1 MRNKPA
7 FLGATSKRDPA
18 TTDSLQAGSP
28 HTRRAFL
35 RGAAATGAAVM
46 GSALF
51 GKTPASSTSQTRPN
65 IVFFLGEGARWDESS
80 IAGNAL
86 LKTPHIDRIAR
97 EGALFRNAF
106 CINSLCL
113 PARATILSGLYSH
126 TSGAVDNQH
135 SKVPKK
141 YPIVTDLIRDGGYEI
156 AFIGKSHVEGA
167 LMDRYWDYYFGFQGQ
182 ADYSNPVIVEGIKG
196 KFSKPRKYH
205 EYVDDLLTRK
215 AVQWLS
221 EPHERPFCLFL
232 WFYAPHAPFDR
243 PLRMVDEFNGVPIP
257 KPGSFDEYLSGYAGK
272 PQVVIDA
279 CNKIGAQFLQRDAPR
294 SLEEL
299 VKDHYC
305 GIESNDED
313 IGQVLDVLE
322 KKKLLDQTAVLWSSD
337 HGFFLGEHRF
347 YDKRLMYEPSI
358 RIPLMLRY
366 PRQIKGGT
374 VSDKMVLNLDLAP
387 TLLEIAGIA
396 LPSHF
401 QGKSLMPLTAQQ
413 QFAWR
418 EDWLYEYYEYPGYE
432 NVKPCRGVRT
442 ERYKYIHYFTEPQE
456 FELYDLQTDP
466 GEIRNLHGDPKYSAL
481 TAKLAARV
489 EELRRETNDHYVYVP
504 TVSPDDAQ
512 CT

>member
-1 MRNKPA
+1 VVVKQRQKPVE
-7 FLGATSKRDPA
+7 L
-18 TTDSLQAGSP
+18 DSRTGPSRS
-28 HTRRAFL
+28 RREFL
-35 RGAAATGAAVM
+35 RSAAATGAVVM
-46 GSALF
+46 GSALL
-51 GKTPASSTSQTRPN
+51 GKTRATSKAETRPN
-65 IVFFLGEGARWDESS
+65 IVFFLGEGARWDESGV
-80 IAGNAL
+80 AGNAL

-97 EGALFRNAF
+97 EGALFSNAF

-141 YPIVTDLIRDGGYEI
+141 FPIVTDLICESGYEI

-182 ADYSNPVIVEGIKG
+182 ADYFNPVIVEGVKG
-196 KFSKPRKYH
+196 KFSQPHEYN

-243 PLRMVDEFNGVPIP
+243 PLRMVNDFNGVPIP
-257 KPGSFDEYLSGYAGK
+257 KPGSFDEYLNGYAGK
-272 PQVVIDA
+272 PQSVIDA
-279 CNKIGAQFLQRDAPR
+279 SNKIGAQFLQRDAPR

-322 KKKLLDQTAVLWSSD
+322 NKGLLDQTAVLWSSD

-374 VSDKMVLNLDLAP
+374 LSDKMVLNLDLAP
-387 TLLEIAGIA
+387 TLLELAG
-396 LPSHF
+396 LPIPAHF
-401 QGKSLMPLTAQQ
+401 QGKSLIPLARGQNL
-413 QFAWR
+413 AWR
-418 EDWLYEYYEYPGYE
+418 KDWLYEYYEYPGNE

-442 ERYKYIHYFTEPQE
+442 ERYKYIHFFTEPQE
-456 FELYDLQTDP
+456 FELYDLTIDP
-466 GEIRNLHGDPKYSAL
+466 GEIHNLHGDPKYAML
-481 TAKLAARV
+481 NTKLAARV
-489 EELRRETNDHYVYVP
+489 EELRRETNDHYVYSP
-504 TVSPDDAQ
+504 TVLLDGGQ
-512 CT
+512 R